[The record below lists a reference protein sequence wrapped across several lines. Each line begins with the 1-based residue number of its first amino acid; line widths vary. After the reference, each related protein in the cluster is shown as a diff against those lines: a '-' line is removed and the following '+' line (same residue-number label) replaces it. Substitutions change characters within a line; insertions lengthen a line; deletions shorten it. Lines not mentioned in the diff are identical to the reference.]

1 MADVTPSL
9 SRAREL
15 KISELSTHFAN
26 DDLTLEDLERRIE
39 RVYKAVSVAELD
51 EITADLR
58 SVAPTGGRSPELR
71 QGSNSSRGSMALVP
85 NRGRILSIMGE
96 SRRMGRWQVPQR
108 LEVVSVM
115 SDMKIDLTQAVMPAG
130 IVEIDMRVVWA
141 ACKVVVPPG
150 MRVINEMHAV
160 MASVHSKG
168 DDVAGNDVAAGAGT
182 AYAPTIRLTGIALMS
197 EVKVVVRRREDP
209 VSEEESD

>member
-1 MADVTPSL
+1 MADLTPSL
-9 SRAREL
+9 SRAREQ

-39 RVYKAVSVAELD
+39 RVYKAASVAELD
-51 EITADLR
+51 AITADLG
-58 SVAPTGGRSPELR
+58 SAAPAIGRSPDAR
-71 QGSNSSRGSMALVP
+71 SASARGSTALVP

-108 LEVVSVM
+108 LEVAAVM

-130 IVEIDMRVVWA
+130 IVEIDMRVVMA

-150 MRVINEMHAV
+150 MRVINEMHAL
-160 MASVHSKG
+160 MASVHSKA
-168 DDVAGNDVAAGAGT
+168 DDAPAVAGS
-182 AYAPTIRLTGIALMS
+182 AYAPTIRLTGFALMS

-209 VSEEESD
+209 ISEEEEG